1 MVVLG
6 EKLGGR
12 SVDRPADML
21 RIVSRAIFLR
31 SSRVRLTMLGQRE
44 RLPRTGIV
52 REKRTS
58 GVCGPVQKNIRIMC
72 IRFFPTWCISI
83 QIIVTLGYE

>member
-44 RLPRTGIV
+44 RLPRMGIV

-58 GVCGPVQKNIRIMC
+58 GVCGPVRKTYVLC
-72 IRFFPTWCISI
+72 VSGFSLHGVYRFKS
-83 QIIVTLGYE
+83 L

>member
-1 MVVLG
+1 MIVLG

-12 SVDRPADML
+12 FVDRPADML

-44 RLPRTGIV
+44 RLPRTRIV
-52 REKRTS
+52 HEKRTG
-58 GVCGPVQKNIRIMC
+58 GVCGPVRKSYVLC
-72 IRFFPTWCISI
+72 VSGFSLYDVHRFKSS
-83 QIIVTLGYE
+83 